1 MGGLLQSQVKDR
13 LAKIILFGSVARG
26 APKEESDV
34 DLLIFGTEGLDE
46 IRDLCADLRME
57 TYFKYSESVEPLIYP
72 LEALRQGSYFLHR
85 AVNHGEEVYSMKEE
99 ELRIKEAHNLVRLGE
114 EYMEGAEDALDSGH
128 LRIAINAA
136 YNAAELCAKGL
147 LLLEMDELPT
157 SHGGIVGE
165 FSCLSMKAGKVP
177 KELGRRLNRGL
188 ELRNK
193 ARYDYD
199 FNAVVSEGDAIRL
212 IELARRMGELLA
224 EKSRRARLS
233 SGQTQ

>member
-1 MGGLLQSQVKDR
+1 
-13 LAKIILFGSVARG
+13 
-26 APKEESDV
+26 
-34 DLLIFGTEGLDE
+34 
-46 IRDLCADLRME
+46 
-57 TYFKYSESVEPLIYP
+57 
-72 LEALRQGSYFLHR
+72 
-85 AVNHGEEVYSMKEE
+85 
-99 ELRIKEAHNLVRLGE
+99 
-114 EYMEGAEDALDSGH
+114 
-128 LRIAINAA
+128 
-136 YNAAELCAKGL
+136 
-147 LLLEMDELPT
+147 MDELPT